1 LKLIHHEILILKYHG
16 YTLSKCEYLAHTIKQ
31 NITLL
36 STEALFCR
44 MSGLVQNCYK
54 PSNKKK
60 KEFGNKRYMSGD

>member
-1 LKLIHHEILILKYHG
+1 MKINTNKLIKVSLILIVVGAAL
-16 YTLSKCEYLAHTIKQ
+16 LAVG
-31 NITLL
+31 
-36 STEALFCR
+36 LFCR